1 MKPGISGLLAIAAFV
16 VVCPLSRAQ
25 TLAQI
30 APVETVLY
38 SFEGGG
44 DGGDPLAGLI
54 ADRRGALY
62 GTTKGAGPDCFDNT
76 TTCGTVFKLTPPA
89 KYQTAWTETVLYQF
103 CALPSCS
110 DGGISLAGLIADT
123 QGALYGTTGG
133 GGAAGRG
140 TVFKLMPPAKGQAAW
155 TETVLY
161 SFCSLP
167 NCSDGDGP
175 FRANLLADA
184 QGALYGTTIDGE
196 TGRLDG
202 GTVFKLSPP
211 SNGQTD
217 WTETVLYS
225 FCSLPN
231 CSDGKGPIAS
241 TLIADERGGL
251 YGTTSA
257 GGATGN
263 GTVFKLSPPSNG
275 QTDWT
280 ETVLYSFC
288 SLPNCSDGSTPVSG
302 LIFENQGA
310 RDVEGHADAHHFAD
324 KHGALYGTTFSGGGV
339 SNSGTIFK
347 LAPPSKGQ
355 TDWTETVL
363 YRFAGAPSDGHNP
376 SGGLIA
382 DRRGAL
388 YGTTEAGGAG
398 QPGGGIVFK
407 LAPPAK
413 HQTGWTETVLYDFCS
428 LPNCSDGSGPQAGL
442 IAEKKGALYSTTEG
456 GGSERHGTVFKLDLR
471 DRGFGSDP
479 DRGGTE

>member
-1 MKPGISGLLAIAAFV
+1 MQRIAGLPAIVAFMV
-16 VVCPLSRAQ
+16 ACPLSSAQ
-25 TLAQI
+25 TRAQI

-38 SFEGGG
+38 SFEGGS

-62 GTTKGAGPDCFDNT
+62 GTTKGANPDCTDN

-89 KYQTAWTETVLYQF
+89 KYQTDWTEAVLYQF
-103 CALPSCS
+103 CSLPNCS
-110 DGGISLAGLIADT
+110 DGGIPLAGLIADT
-123 QGALYGTTGG
+123 QGALYGTTMG
-133 GGAAGRG
+133 GGATGRG
-140 TVFKLMPPAKGQAAW
+140 TVFKLTPPGRGQTAW

-175 FRANLLADA
+175 FRANLLADT
-184 QGALYGTTIDGE
+184 QGTLYGTTINGG

-202 GTVFKLSPP
+202 GAVFKLSPP
-211 SNGQTD
+211 SNGRAD

-231 CSDGKGPIAS
+231 CIDGKGPLAS
-241 TLIADERGGL
+241 TLIADERGAL

-263 GTVFKLSPPSNG
+263 GTVFKLTPPANG

-288 SLPNCSDGSTPVSG
+288 SLPNCSDGSAPVAG
-302 LIFENQGA
+302 LVFENRDA
-310 RDVEGHADAHHFAD
+310 KDVEGHADAHHFAD
-324 KHGALYGTTFSGGGV
+324 KHGALYGTTFSGGGA

-347 LAPPSKGQ
+347 LTPPPKGQ

-363 YRFAGAPSDGHNP
+363 YSFAGGPSDGHNP

-388 YGTTEAGGAG
+388 YGTTEADGAG
-398 QPGGGIVFK
+398 RGGIVFK
-407 LAPPAK
+407 LAPPTK
-413 HQTGWTETVLYDFCS
+413 HLTDWTETVLYDFCS
-428 LPNCSDGSGPQAGL
+428 LPNCSDGSSPQAGL
-442 IAEKKGALYSTTEG
+442 IADKKGALYSTTEG

-471 DRGFGSDP
+471 DRGFGNDT
-479 DRGGTE
+479 DRAGTE